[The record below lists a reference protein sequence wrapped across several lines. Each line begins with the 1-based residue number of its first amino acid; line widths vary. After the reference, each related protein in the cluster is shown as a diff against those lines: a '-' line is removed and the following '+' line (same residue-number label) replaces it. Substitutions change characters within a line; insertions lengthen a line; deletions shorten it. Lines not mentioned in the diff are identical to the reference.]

1 MTRKNAFLALLAVC
15 LLAPTPAVRA
25 EKWRNHFDA
34 DAPARPPAF
43 FDFVVIGT
51 PARANWLVIQDQ
63 NPPSAPNQLSQVVE
77 ERPADSLALAIRRGV
92 KIRDGNISVSLKKQ
106 PGRAGV
112 VLRMTSPKDFVTLLF
127 DGSTGDAELT
137 SWRDGKPTPIAR
149 GKGAA
154 DNLWGRLD
162 LTLAGPAITAS
173 WNEKELLHG
182 VDPKPAAGQIGL
194 ATQGRGR
201 TSFDEFVID
210 DGKK

>member
-1 MTRKNAFLALLAVC
+1 MTRKNVVLVLLALFALA
-15 LLAPTPAVRA
+15 APPAARA
-25 EKWRNHFDA
+25 ERWRNHFDA
-34 DAPARPPAF
+34 DAPSRPPAF
-43 FDFVVIGT
+43 FDFLVIGT
-51 PARANWLVIQDQ
+51 PARANWLVIQDH

-77 ERPADSLALAIRRGV
+77 ERPAGSLAVAIRRGV
-92 KIRDGNISVSLKKQ
+92 RLQDGKISVSLKKQ
-106 PGRAGV
+106 PGLAGV

-127 DGSTGDAELT
+127 DGATGDAVLT
-137 SWRDGKPTPIAR
+137 SWRDGKATAIAR

-162 LTLAGPAITAS
+162 LTLAGPAISAA
-173 WNEKELLHG
+173 WNEKDLLHG

-210 DGKK
+210 DGK